1 MAVEI
6 TAFFIGVFMTVSI
19 SERLSPLYE
28 GNGINTRFDFTFR
41 VFDQEDA
48 NGVSVKH
55 QVGADFEN
63 VDESLYT
70 VTINP
75 DNLGGY
81 INFLTAPE
89 VGFEFY
95 IAGETPVDQLLDIT
109 NYDNFYPDA
118 IERSLDKLTAILQEW
133 AHSLGFEK
141 LSREKALELLN
152 LALQDQIRDQG
163 LALDQIDA
171 FAQDLANRLETIV
184 VERGWLAELVADGD
198 ENQKQ
203 INLRLKTMFVF
214 PEHFNDDIVAAA
226 EFAAFNNA
234 TLVTKNKTYKLS
246 QEFVLPENLTWLS
259 CFTTIE
265 QVGDALASKTASGLA
280 PRSNVKLTGDLTIDM
295 GVPTTNPWGE
305 KCHVRLDSFNNITPQ
320 VRGFYFE
327 TLRFKGGHKNI
338 TGLAMAGG
346 ASLVRGKRIVCE
358 DTDAIARVFMAHWG
372 NFTQHYYDSGTG
384 KYKHVPNYSPTT
396 HPHDCI
402 IDEIVT
408 GDLTCDTNDVSAIV
422 CISAGYDIEI
432 KKVNGNLL
440 DSSQTDKGLIV
451 VTPGDLGFAYAS
463 SEEKAHKMRRL
474 KIGTVEGKTFA
485 YGVDL
490 IPWALYGANDDT
502 TNVPVPPTYDD
513 YLAQIELDIDYMDV
527 TGDYTRNVSSN
538 LAIGGRTGKGRLN
551 IGVAKATKFYSGLSA
566 KNLGHDITIDE
577 LIVTD
582 SKLNPLVIEG
592 SGTTA
597 SVLPKNV
604 LIKKL
609 VLRRFGITSTN
620 NAYRT
625 GVTNK
630 LSINCRVDKV
640 VIEEHGNAYCIADT
654 ANGALG
660 RDFSI
665 GEIHV
670 NDPLYTQ
677 TFLIS
682 NSNGVNDPISL
693 DSYSVAS
700 ASVSSA
706 IQGGVTKKTNGMFRE
721 FYSTPVAVVGL
732 NVKVNDYV
740 NLAGVGA
747 GATNRLRVVTAG
759 AYGST
764 AVLEKIESRPTSLIL
779 NTVTVPANSQVKV
792 IDGGVISGL
801 LTSDKLEATADVPL
815 LGCKINA
822 EVTATGTFD
831 VWIFNPSSTSKTITP
846 SGHVYLKIV

>member
-1 MAVEI
+1 MATNWNAVLANVNNSADILAILRKVLSLLELKVDGTTIDEVLAQLEKVAADGQI
-6 TAFFIGVFMTVSI
+6 TIEEALETLTFLDQKIDERTSAF
-19 SERLSPLYE
+19 
-28 GNGINTRFDFTFR
+28 N
-41 VFDQEDA
+41 
-48 NGVSVKH
+48 
-55 QVGADFEN
+55 
-63 VDESLYT
+63 
-70 VTINP
+70 
-75 DNLGGY
+75 
-81 INFLTAPE
+81 
-89 VGFEFY
+89 
-95 IAGETPVDQLLDIT
+95 
-109 NYDNFYPDA
+109 DA
-118 IERSLDKLTAILQEW
+118 IEAAAAAGAGANGWTA
-133 AHSLGFEK
+133 
-141 LSREKALELLN
+141 LLV
-152 LALQDQIRDQG
+152 QDG
-163 LALDQIDA
+163 L
-171 FAQDLANRLETIV
+171 
-184 VERGWLAELVADGD
+184 
-198 ENQKQ
+198 ENQAM

-295 GVPTTNPWGE
+295 GIPTTNPWGE

-346 ASLVRGKRIVCE
+346 ASLVRGKRIVCD

-372 NFTQHYYDSGTG
+372 NFTQHYNDNGT
-384 KYKHVPNYSPTT
+384 YRHVANYSPTT

-408 GDLTCDTNDVSAIV
+408 GNLTCDTNDVSAIV

-451 VTPGDLGFAYAS
+451 ITPGDLGFAYAS

-502 TNVPVPPTYDD
+502 TNVPIPPIYED

-630 LSINCRVDKV
+630 LSINCRVDKI

-682 NSNGVNDPISL
+682 NTNDVNDPISL

-700 ASVSSA
+700 GSVSSA

-721 FYSTPVAVVGL
+721 FYSTPIAVIGL
-732 NVKVNDYV
+732 NVKSNDYI

-759 AYGST
+759 VYGGT

-779 NTVTVPANSQVKV
+779 NVVTVPANSQVKV
-792 IDGGVISGL
+792 IDGGTISGL
-801 LTSDKLEATADVPL
+801 LTSDKLQVTADIPL
-815 LGCKINA
+815 LGCQIFA

-846 SGHVYLKIV
+846 SGRVFLKIV

>member
-1 MAVEI
+1 MATNWNAVLANVNNSADILAILRKVLSLLELKVDGTTIDEVLAQLEKVAADGQI
-6 TAFFIGVFMTVSI
+6 TIEEALETLTFLDQKIDERTSAF
-19 SERLSPLYE
+19 
-28 GNGINTRFDFTFR
+28 N
-41 VFDQEDA
+41 
-48 NGVSVKH
+48 
-55 QVGADFEN
+55 
-63 VDESLYT
+63 
-70 VTINP
+70 
-75 DNLGGY
+75 
-81 INFLTAPE
+81 
-89 VGFEFY
+89 
-95 IAGETPVDQLLDIT
+95 
-109 NYDNFYPDA
+109 DA
-118 IERSLDKLTAILQEW
+118 IEAAAAAGAGANGWTA
-133 AHSLGFEK
+133 
-141 LSREKALELLN
+141 LLV
-152 LALQDQIRDQG
+152 QDG
-163 LALDQIDA
+163 L
-171 FAQDLANRLETIV
+171 
-184 VERGWLAELVADGD
+184 
-198 ENQKQ
+198 ENQAM

-295 GVPTTNPWGE
+295 GIPTTNPWGE

-346 ASLVRGKRIVCE
+346 ASLVRGKRIVCD

-372 NFTQHYYDSGTG
+372 NFTQHYNDNGT
-384 KYKHVPNYSPTT
+384 YRHVANYSPTT

-408 GDLTCDTNDVSAIV
+408 GNLTCDTNDVSAIV

-451 VTPGDLGFAYAS
+451 ITPGDLGFAYAS

-502 TNVPVPPTYDD
+502 TNVPIPPIYED

-630 LSINCRVDKV
+630 LSINCRVDKI

-682 NSNGVNDPISL
+682 NKNDVNDPISL

-700 ASVSSA
+700 GSVSSA

-721 FYSTPVAVVGL
+721 FYSTPIAVIGL
-732 NVKVNDYV
+732 NVKSNDYI

-759 AYGST
+759 VYGGT

-779 NTVTVPANSQVKV
+779 NVVTVPANSQVKV
-792 IDGGVISGL
+792 IDGGTISGL
-801 LTSDKLEATADVPL
+801 LTSDKLQVTADIPL
-815 LGCKINA
+815 LGCQIFA

-846 SGHVYLKIV
+846 SGRVFLKIV

>member
-1 MAVEI
+1 MRGFFLERKMDEMIYPEDIINVKIDLKHIGEGGNEDKVI
-6 TAFFIGVFMTVSI
+6 TPRYGLPFKSLPMLSRLFEAMI
-19 SERLSPLYE
+19 S
-28 GNGINTRFDFTFR
+28 
-41 VFDQEDA
+41 A
-48 NGVSVKH
+48 
-55 QVGADFEN
+55 
-63 VDESLYT
+63 
-70 VTINP
+70 
-75 DNLGGY
+75 GY
-81 INFLTAPE
+81 IS
-89 VGFEFY
+89 
-95 IAGETPVDQLLDIT
+95 I
-109 NYDNFYPDA
+109 DA
-118 IERSLDKLTAILQEW
+118 LQEAINIAAAAGAGAEGW
-133 AHSLGFEK
+133 T
-141 LSREKALELLN
+141 AL
-152 LALQDQIRDQG
+152 
-163 LALDQIDA
+163 
-171 FAQDLANRLETIV
+171 
-184 VERGWLAELVADGD
+184 LVQDGD
-198 ENQKQ
+198 ENQQQ

-226 EFAAFNNA
+226 EYAALHNA
-234 TLVTKNKTYKLS
+234 TLVTKNKTYELD
-246 QEFVLPENLTWLS
+246 QEFVLPENLSWWS
-259 CFTTIE
+259 CFTTIK
-265 QVGDALASKTASGLA
+265 QVGAALSSKTASGLA
-280 PRSNVKLTGDLTIDM
+280 PRPNVSISGYLTVDM

-320 VRGFYFE
+320 VRGFYFD
-327 TLRFKGGHKNI
+327 TLKFKGGHKNI
-338 TGLAMAGG
+338 TGFCMAGG
-346 ASLVRGKRIVCE
+346 ASLVRGKRIEC
-358 DTDAIARVFMAHWG
+358 DDNDIIARVFMAHWG
-372 NFTQHYYDSGTG
+372 NFTQHYYDSASG
-384 KYKHVPNYSPTT
+384 KYKHVENWQPTT

-408 GDLTCDTNDVSAIV
+408 GNLTCDTNDVSAIV

-432 KKVNGNLL
+432 KKINGNLL
-440 DSSQTDKGLIV
+440 DSSQTDKGLV
-451 VTPGDLGFAYAS
+451 VITPGDLGFAYAS
-463 SEEKAHKMRRL
+463 TKEKAHKMRRI
-474 KIGTVEGKTFA
+474 KVGIIEGETYA

-490 IPWALYGANDDT
+490 IPWALYGANDDL

-513 YLAQIELDIDYMDV
+513 YLARIELDVDYMDV

-551 IGVAKATKFYSGLSA
+551 IGIAKATKFYSGLSA

-592 SGTTA
+592 TGTTA

-630 LSINCRVDKV
+630 LSINCRVDKI

-654 ANGALG
+654 ANGTLG

-665 GEIHV
+665 GEVHV

-682 NSNGVNDPISL
+682 NSNDVNDPISL

-700 ASVSSA
+700 GSVSSA
-706 IQGGVTKKTNGMFRE
+706 IQGGITKKTSGMFRE
-721 FYSTPVAVVGL
+721 FYSTPAAVVGL
-732 NVKVNDYV
+732 NVKANDYI

-747 GATNRLRVVTAG
+747 GATNRFRVVTAG
-759 AYGST
+759 VYGST

-779 NTVTVPANSQVKV
+779 NSVTIPANTQVKV
-792 IDGGVISGL
+792 IANGIISGL
-801 LTSDKLEATADVPL
+801 LTTDKLVATTDVPL
-815 LGCKINA
+815 LGCKIDA
-822 EVTATGTFD
+822 EVTSVDTFD
-831 VWIFNPSSTSKTITP
+831 VWIFNPSGESKTITP

>member
-1 MAVEI
+1 MA
-6 TAFFIGVFMTVSI
+6 SL
-19 SERLSPLYE
+19 LSAVR
-28 GNGINTRFDFTFR
+28 TRF
-41 VFDQEDA
+41 FDKSNKPLAGGKVYTYEA
-48 NGVSVKH
+48 NSTNPKVTWS
-55 QVGADFEN
+55 
-63 VDESLYT
+63 DEALT
-70 VTINP
+70 VQNTNP
-75 DNLGGY
+75 
-81 INFLTAPE
+81 
-89 VGFEFY
+89 V
-95 IAGETPVDQLLDIT
+95 LLDNEGTALIFFSGK
-109 NYDNFYPDA
+109 YRFRIEDRYGVLVEDNPSVTSMVGIDGVTSD
-118 IERSLDKLTAILQEW
+118 IVKDGNETQ
-133 AHSLGFEK
+133 
-141 LSREKALELLN
+141 
-152 LALQDQIRDQG
+152 QD
-163 LALDQIDA
+163 
-171 FAQDLANRLETIV
+171 
-184 VERGWLAELVADGD
+184 
-198 ENQKQ
+198 
-203 INLRLKTMFVF
+203 INLRLKTIFVF

-226 EFAAFNNA
+226 EYAALHNA
-234 TLVTKNKTYKLS
+234 TLVTKNKTYELD
-246 QEFVLPENLTWLS
+246 QEFVLPENLTWWS
-259 CFTTIE
+259 CFTTIK

-280 PRSNVKLTGDLTIDM
+280 PRSNVSISGHLTIDM
-295 GVPTTNPWGE
+295 GIPTTNPWGE
-305 KCHVRLDSFNNITPQ
+305 KCHVRLDSFNNVTPQ
-320 VRGFYFE
+320 VRGFYFD
-327 TLRFKGGHKNI
+327 TLKFKGGHKNI

-346 ASLVRGKRIVCE
+346 ASLVRGKRIECDDNDV
-358 DTDAIARVFMAHWG
+358 IARVFMAHWG
-372 NFTQHYYDSGTG
+372 NFTQHYNDNGT
-384 KYKHVPNYSPTT
+384 YRHAANWQPTT
-396 HPHDCI
+396 HPHDCV

-432 KKVNGNLL
+432 KKINGNLL
-440 DSSQTDKGLIV
+440 DSSQTDKGLV
-451 VTPGDLGFAYAS
+451 VITPGDLGFAYAS
-463 SEEKAHKMRRL
+463 SEEKAHKMRRI

-513 YLAQIELDIDYMDV
+513 YLARIELDIDYMDV

-551 IGVAKATKFYSGLSA
+551 IGVAKAKSFYSGLSA
-566 KNLGHDITIDE
+566 KNLSFNVTIDE

-582 SKLNPLVIEG
+582 SKLNPVVIEG

-597 SVLPKNV
+597 SVLPKNILV
-604 LIKKL
+604 KKL
-609 VLRRFGITSTN
+609 VLNRYGITSTN
-620 NAYRT
+620 NAYRSA
-625 GVTNK
+625 VANK

-640 VIEEHGNAYCIADT
+640 VVEEHGNAYCVVDT
-654 ANGALG
+654 ANGTLG

-831 VWIFNPSSTSKTITP
+831 VWIFNPSSTSKTITT

>member
-1 MAVEI
+1 MAVEN
-6 TAFFIGVFMTVSI
+6 TAFFIGVFMTVSV

-41 VFDQEDA
+41 VFAQEDA
-48 NGVSVKH
+48 SGVSVKH

-63 VDESLYT
+63 VDESLYN
-70 VTINP
+70 VTINE

-81 INFLTAPE
+81 VTFNTAPE

-95 IAGETPVDQLLDIT
+95 LAGETPVDQQLDIT

-133 AHSLGFEK
+133 AHSLGLEK
-141 LSREKALELLN
+141 LSREKALELLD
-152 LALQDQIRDQG
+152 LALQDQIREQG
-163 LALDQIDA
+163 LALDQIDG
-171 FAQDLANRLETIV
+171 FAKDLANRLETIV
-184 VERGWLAELVADGD
+184 VERGWLAELIADGD

-630 LSINCRVDKV
+630 LSINCRVDKI

-831 VWIFNPSSTSKTITP
+831 VWIFNPSSTSKTITT

>member
-1 MAVEI
+1 MLRGDFDMATNWNAVLANVNNSADILAILRKVLSLLELKVDGTTIDEVLAQLEKVAADGQI
-6 TAFFIGVFMTVSI
+6 TIEEALETLTFLDQKIDERTSAF
-19 SERLSPLYE
+19 
-28 GNGINTRFDFTFR
+28 N
-41 VFDQEDA
+41 
-48 NGVSVKH
+48 
-55 QVGADFEN
+55 
-63 VDESLYT
+63 
-70 VTINP
+70 
-75 DNLGGY
+75 
-81 INFLTAPE
+81 
-89 VGFEFY
+89 
-95 IAGETPVDQLLDIT
+95 
-109 NYDNFYPDA
+109 DA
-118 IERSLDKLTAILQEW
+118 IEAAAAAGAGANGWTA
-133 AHSLGFEK
+133 
-141 LSREKALELLN
+141 LLV
-152 LALQDQIRDQG
+152 QDG
-163 LALDQIDA
+163 L
-171 FAQDLANRLETIV
+171 
-184 VERGWLAELVADGD
+184 
-198 ENQKQ
+198 ENQAM

-295 GVPTTNPWGE
+295 GIPTTNPWGE

-346 ASLVRGKRIVCE
+346 ASLVRGKRIVCD

-372 NFTQHYYDSGTG
+372 NFTQHYNDNGT
-384 KYKHVPNYSPTT
+384 YRHVANYSPTT

-408 GDLTCDTNDVSAIV
+408 GNLTCDTNDVSAIV

-451 VTPGDLGFAYAS
+451 ITPGDLGFAYAS

-502 TNVPVPPTYDD
+502 TNVPIPPIYED

-630 LSINCRVDKV
+630 LSINCRVDKI

-682 NSNGVNDPISL
+682 NTNDVNDPISL

-700 ASVSSA
+700 GSVSSA

-721 FYSTPVAVVGL
+721 FYSTPIAVIGL
-732 NVKVNDYV
+732 NVKSNDYI

-759 AYGST
+759 VYGGT

-779 NTVTVPANSQVKV
+779 NVVTVPANSQVKV
-792 IDGGVISGL
+792 IDGGTISGL
-801 LTSDKLEATADVPL
+801 LTSDKLQVTADIPL
-815 LGCKINA
+815 LGCQIFA

-846 SGHVYLKIV
+846 SGRVFLKIV

>member
-1 MAVEI
+1 MAII
-6 TAFFIGVFMTVSI
+6 TEEKMRNLDRDILNIG
-19 SERLSPLYE
+19 EA
-28 GNGINTRFDFTFR
+28 NN
-41 VFDQEDA
+41 ED
-48 NGVSVKH
+48 KI
-55 QVGADFEN
+55 
-63 VDESLYT
+63 
-70 VTINP
+70 INP
-75 DNLGGY
+75 RYGSPFKSLPMLSRLFEAMISAGY
-81 INFLTAPE
+81 IS
-89 VGFEFY
+89 
-95 IAGETPVDQLLDIT
+95 I
-109 NYDNFYPDA
+109 DA
-118 IERSLDKLTAILQEW
+118 LQEAINIAAAAGAGAEGW
-133 AHSLGFEK
+133 T
-141 LSREKALELLN
+141 AL
-152 LALQDQIRDQG
+152 
-163 LALDQIDA
+163 
-171 FAQDLANRLETIV
+171 
-184 VERGWLAELVADGD
+184 LVQDGD
-198 ENQKQ
+198 ENQQQ

-226 EFAAFNNA
+226 EYAALHNA
-234 TLVTKNKTYKLS
+234 TLVTKNKTYELD
-246 QEFVLPENLTWLS
+246 QEFILPENLSWWS
-259 CFTTIE
+259 CFTTIK
-265 QVGDALASKTASGLA
+265 QVGAALSSQTASGLA
-280 PRSNVKLTGDLTIDM
+280 PRPNVSISGYLTIDM

-320 VRGFYFE
+320 VRGFYFD
-327 TLRFKGGHKNI
+327 TLKFKGGHKNI
-338 TGLAMAGG
+338 TGFCMAGG
-346 ASLVRGKRIVCE
+346 ASLVRGKRIEC
-358 DTDAIARVFMAHWG
+358 DDNDIIARVFMAHWG
-372 NFTQHYYDSGTG
+372 NFTQHYYDSASG
-384 KYKHVPNYSPTT
+384 KYKHVENWQPTT

-408 GDLTCDTNDVSAIV
+408 GNLTCDTNDVSAIV

-432 KKVNGNLL
+432 KKINGNLL
-440 DSSQTDKGLIV
+440 DSSQTDKGLV
-451 VTPGDLGFAYAS
+451 VITPGDLGFAYAS
-463 SEEKAHKMRRL
+463 TKEKAHKMRRL
-474 KIGTVEGKTFA
+474 KVGIIEGETYA

-490 IPWALYGANDDT
+490 IPWALYGANDDL

-513 YLAQIELDIDYMDV
+513 YLARIELDIDYLDV

-551 IGVAKATKFYSGLSA
+551 IGIAKATKFYSGLSA

-630 LSINCRVDKV
+630 LSINCRVDKIV
-640 VIEEHGNAYCIADT
+640 VEEHGNAYCIIDT
-654 ANGALG
+654 ANGTLG

-665 GEIHV
+665 GEVHV

-677 TFLIS
+677 TFLVS
-682 NSNGVNDPISL
+682 NSNSVNDPISL

-700 ASVSSA
+700 GSVSSA

-721 FYSTPVAVVGL
+721 FYSTPAAVVGL
-732 NVKVNDYV
+732 NVKANDYI

-747 GATNRLRVVTAG
+747 GATNRFRVVTAG
-759 AYGST
+759 VYGST
-764 AVLEKIESRPTSLIL
+764 AVLERIESRPTSLIL
-779 NTVTVPANSQVKV
+779 NSVTIPANTQLKV
-792 IDGGVISGL
+792 IENGTISGL

-822 EVTATGTFD
+822 EVTAADTFD
-831 VWIFNPSSTSKTITP
+831 VWIFNPSGESKTITS